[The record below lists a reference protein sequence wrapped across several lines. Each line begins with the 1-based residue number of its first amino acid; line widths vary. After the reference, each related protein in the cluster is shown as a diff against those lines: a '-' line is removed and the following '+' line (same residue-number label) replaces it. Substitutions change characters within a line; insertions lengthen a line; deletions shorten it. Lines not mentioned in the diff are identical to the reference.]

1 MYKQRRTLYSSCT
14 LKEGEYME
22 ILWILV
28 TPVVIFL
35 MWVMGIYNG
44 LVQARE
50 IVRKSLVQVDVQ
62 LKRRHDLIPNLVEAV
77 KGYMAFEKDTLQR
90 VIQAR
95 QSAVNAVNVQDKIQS
110 ENMLTS
116 SLRGLL
122 AVAEKYPNLKADQ
135 NVLHLQEELTT
146 TENKISLARQQY
158 NEDVNRLNVN
168 IQSFPDS
175 IVAVKTGFEKAAFFQ
190 MELAEE
196 RQVPQVKF

>member
-1 MYKQRRTLYSSCT
+1 
-14 LKEGEYME
+14 ME
-22 ILWILV
+22 ILWVLL

-35 MWVMGIYNG
+35 IWVVGIYNN

-50 IVRKSLVQVDVQ
+50 TVRKGLVQVDVQ

-77 KGYMAFEKDTLQR
+77 KVYMAFEKDTLQR

-95 QSAVNAVNVQDKIQS
+95 QTAVNAVNVQEKIQS

-122 AVAEKYPNLKADQ
+122 AVAENYPNLKADH
-135 NVLHLQEELTT
+135 NVLRLQEELTA

-158 NEDVNRLNVN
+158 NEDVNRLNVMV
-168 IQSFPDS
+168 QSFPDS
-175 IVAVKTGFEKAAFFQ
+175 IVAIKTGFEKAAFFQ

-196 RQVPQVKF
+196 RQVPLVKF

>member
-1 MYKQRRTLYSSCT
+1 
-14 LKEGEYME
+14 ME
-22 ILWILV
+22 ILWIVLA
-28 TPVVIFL
+28 PVVIFL
-35 MWVMGIYNG
+35 LWVMGIYNG
-44 LVQARE
+44 LVQSRE
-50 IVRKSLVQVDVQ
+50 IVRKGLFQIDVQ

-77 KGYMAFEKDTLQR
+77 KGYMAYEKDTLQR

-158 NEDVNRLNVN
+158 NEDVNRLNVS
-168 IQSFPDS
+168 IQLFPDS

-196 RQVPQVKF
+196 RQVPVVKF

>member
-1 MYKQRRTLYSSCT
+1 
-14 LKEGEYME
+14 ME
-22 ILWILV
+22 ILWIVLA
-28 TPVVIFL
+28 PVVIFL
-35 MWVMGIYNG
+35 LWVMGIYNG
-44 LVQARE
+44 LVQSRE
-50 IVRKSLVQVDVQ
+50 TVKKGLFQIDVQ

-77 KGYMAFEKDTLQR
+77 KGYMAYEKDTLQR

-122 AVAEKYPNLKADQ
+122 AVAENYPNLKADQ
-135 NVLHLQEELTT
+135 NVLRLQEELTA

-158 NEDVNRLNVN
+158 NEDVNRLNVS

-175 IVAVKTGFEKAAFFQ
+175 IVAAKTGFGIAAFFQ

>member
-1 MYKQRRTLYSSCT
+1 
-14 LKEGEYME
+14 ME
-22 ILWILV
+22 ILWIVLA
-28 TPVVIFL
+28 PVVIFL
-35 MWVMGIYNG
+35 LWVMGIYNG
-44 LVQARE
+44 LVQSRE
-50 IVRKSLVQVDVQ
+50 TVRKGLFQIDVQ

-77 KGYMAFEKDTLQR
+77 KGYMAYEKDTLQR

-122 AVAEKYPNLKADQ
+122 AVAENYPNLKADQ
-135 NVLHLQEELTT
+135 NVLRLQEELTA

-158 NEDVNRLNVN
+158 NEDVNRLNVS

-196 RQVPQVKF
+196 RQVPLVKF

>member
-1 MYKQRRTLYSSCT
+1 
-14 LKEGEYME
+14 ME
-22 ILWILV
+22 ILWILLA
-28 TPVVIFL
+28 PVVIFL
-35 MWVMGIYNG
+35 IWVMGIYNG

-50 IVRKSLVQVDVQ
+50 TVKKSLVQVDVQ

-77 KGYMAFEKDTLQR
+77 KGYMAYEKDTLHR

-95 QSAVNAVNVQDKIQS
+95 QSAVNAVNVQDKIHS

-122 AVAEKYPNLKADQ
+122 AVAENYPNLKADH
-135 NVLHLQEELTT
+135 NVLCLQEDLTA

-158 NEDVNRLNVN
+158 NEDVNRLNVS

-190 MELAEE
+190 LELAEE

>member
-1 MYKQRRTLYSSCT
+1 
-14 LKEGEYME
+14 ME
-22 ILWILV
+22 ILWILLA
-28 TPVVIFL
+28 PVVIFL
-35 MWVMGIYNG
+35 IWVMGIYNG
-44 LVQARE
+44 LVQSRE
-50 IVRKSLVQVDVQ
+50 TVKKGLFQIDVQ

-77 KGYMAFEKDTLQR
+77 KGYMAYEKDTLQR

-95 QSAVNAVNVQDKIQS
+95 QIAVNAANVQDKIQS
-110 ENMLTS
+110 ENTLTS

-122 AVAEKYPNLKADQ
+122 AVAENYPNLKADQ
-135 NVLHLQEELTT
+135 NVLRLQEELTA

-158 NEDVNRLNVN
+158 NEDVNRLNVS

-196 RQVPQVKF
+196 RQVPLVKF

>member
-1 MYKQRRTLYSSCT
+1 
-14 LKEGEYME
+14 ME
-22 ILWILV
+22 ILWIVLA
-28 TPVVIFL
+28 PVVIFL
-35 MWVMGIYNG
+35 IWVMGIYNG
-44 LVQARE
+44 LVQSRE
-50 IVRKSLVQVDVQ
+50 TVKKGLFQIDVQ

-77 KGYMAFEKDTLQR
+77 KGYMAYEKDTLQR

-95 QSAVNAVNVQDKIQS
+95 QTAVNAVNVQDKIQS

-122 AVAEKYPNLKADQ
+122 AVAENYPNLKADQ
-135 NVLHLQEELTT
+135 NVLRLQEELTA

-158 NEDVNRLNVN
+158 NEDVNRLNVS

-196 RQVPQVKF
+196 RQVPLVKF

>member
-1 MYKQRRTLYSSCT
+1 
-14 LKEGEYME
+14 ME
-22 ILWILV
+22 ILWILLA
-28 TPVVIFL
+28 PVFISL
-35 MWVMGIYNG
+35 LWVVGIYNS

-50 IVRKSLVQVDVQ
+50 TVKKSLFQIDVQ
-62 LKRRHDLIPNLVEAV
+62 LKRRHDLIPNLIEAV
-77 KGYMAFEKDTLQR
+77 KGYMAYEKDTLQR

-95 QSAVNAVNVQDKIQS
+95 QTAVNASNVQDKVQS

-122 AVAEKYPNLKADQ
+122 AIAENYPNLKADQ
-135 NVLHLQEELTT
+135 NVLRLQEELTA

-158 NEDVNRLNVN
+158 NENVNRLNVT

-190 MELAEE
+190 LDLAEE

>member
-1 MYKQRRTLYSSCT
+1 
-14 LKEGEYME
+14 ME
-22 ILWILV
+22 ILWILLA
-28 TPVVIFL
+28 PVVIFL

-44 LVQARE
+44 LVQSRE
-50 IVRKSLVQVDVQ
+50 NVKKGLFQIDVQ

-95 QSAVNAVNVQDKIQS
+95 QTAVNAVNVQDKIQS

-122 AVAEKYPNLKADQ
+122 AVAENYPNLKADQ
-135 NVLHLQEELTT
+135 NVLRLQEELTA

-158 NEDVNRLNVN
+158 NEDVNRLNV
-168 IQSFPDS
+168 IVQSFPDS

-196 RQVPQVKF
+196 RQDPLVKF

>member
-1 MYKQRRTLYSSCT
+1 
-14 LKEGEYME
+14 ME
-22 ILWILV
+22 ILWILLA
-28 TPVVIFL
+28 PVVIFL
-35 MWVMGIYNG
+35 IWVMGIYNN

-50 IVRKSLVQVDVQ
+50 TVRKGLVQVDVQ

-77 KGYMAFEKDTLQR
+77 KGYMAYEKDTLQR

-95 QSAVNAVNVQDKIQS
+95 QTAVNAVNVQDKIQS
-110 ENMLTS
+110 ENMLTA

-122 AVAEKYPNLKADQ
+122 AVAENYPNLKADQ
-135 NVLHLQEELTT
+135 NVLRLQEELTA

-158 NEDVNRLNVN
+158 NEDVNRLNVS
-168 IQSFPDS
+168 IQLFPDS

>member
-1 MYKQRRTLYSSCT
+1 
-14 LKEGEYME
+14 ME
-22 ILWILV
+22 ILWILL

-35 MWVMGIYNG
+35 MWVMGIYNN

-50 IVRKSLVQVDVQ
+50 TVRKSLVQVDVQ

-95 QSAVNAVNVQDKIQS
+95 QTAVNAVSVQDKIQS

-122 AVAEKYPNLKADQ
+122 AVAENYPNLKADQ
-135 NVLHLQEELTT
+135 NVLRLQEELTA

-158 NEDVNRLNVN
+158 NEDVNRLNVS
-168 IQSFPDS
+168 IQVFPNS

-196 RQVPQVKF
+196 RQVPLVKF